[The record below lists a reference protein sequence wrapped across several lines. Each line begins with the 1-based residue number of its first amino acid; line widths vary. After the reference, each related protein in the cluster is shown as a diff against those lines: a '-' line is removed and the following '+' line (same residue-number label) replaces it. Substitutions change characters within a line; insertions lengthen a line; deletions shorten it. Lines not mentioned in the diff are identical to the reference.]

1 MSGKPAW
8 LWSLAD
14 MINFYLDRFV
24 HHWRDLVRA
33 LREAEAAVKIDRN
46 AEVPAS
52 SIDQIDEWIKGGIR
66 YCVNAIG
73 IREAELTKVDLEI
86 QLGNRHFQPIIWGEL
101 FENLKR
107 LCDQIIVGISRECFF
122 HYAREN
128 GILIFRAEQNWSVV
142 VGRFPSAKQEILPG
156 IDCYALGHNTAA
168 VFHMMRVAEIGL
180 RALARE
186 RQVTFPKTPLEWAEW
201 NNLIDEIEKQA
212 RAAISGMSRGPALTQ
227 PERSI
232 LRLQPSYVLSKRRAT
247 RFRICGAILTT

>member
-1 MSGKPAW
+1 
-8 LWSLAD
+8 

-52 SIDQIDEWIKGGIR
+52 GIDQIDEWIKGGIR

-122 HYAREN
+122 HYTREN

-142 VGRFPSAKQEILPG
+142 IGRFPSAKQEILPG
-156 IDCYALGHNTAA
+156 IDCYALRRDGHPNNVQKALIERAA
-168 VFHMMRVAEIGL
+168 RLML
-180 RALARE
+180 Y
-186 RQVTFPKTPLEWAEW
+186 
-201 NNLIDEIEKQA
+201 IEQMDA
-212 RAAISGMSRGPALTQ
+212 RAIAAGTMTAHDSRQ
-227 PERSI
+227 
-232 LRLQPSYVLSKRRAT
+232 
-247 RFRICGAILTT
+247 